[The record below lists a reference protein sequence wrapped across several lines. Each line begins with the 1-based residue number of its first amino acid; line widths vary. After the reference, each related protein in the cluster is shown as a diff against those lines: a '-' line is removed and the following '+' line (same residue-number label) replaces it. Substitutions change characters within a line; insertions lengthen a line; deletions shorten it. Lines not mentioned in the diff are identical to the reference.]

1 MNKII
6 LIVHPVILFL
16 LGWLISISPIAFG
29 SESFKYYNFVVN
41 YNVIPIY
48 LLGLIGFCIGVYLI
62 SYLFSNF
69 REPEKIEFYNYKNIV
84 VFIAVFSFIVFLSII
99 HVYGG
104 IPIFNVL
111 SGDKNISYINDIQAA
126 TGGGR
131 FGLFLLLVFSL
142 IILLPGLFVNK
153 KNNPIVFFVILFLC
167 ILYVIYSGKRQ
178 MLFVLFTYT
187 FTYLI
192 IFYYRTKNSYAM
204 MTIFKIGC
212 VFGCIIVFWFVYV
225 GLVRTNTTMTI
236 STVFQPIVQYA
247 SLPFMNLTNIFDF
260 AKFNFDSNSFHSLF
274 SFVLS
279 DTPYIIRHV
288 ILNDSFSVNMPLIE
302 PTAPSTVFGMV
313 FWLFGFSGVF
323 CFLFLVGMLVSFIY
337 QKALVS
343 RNSSYISMY
352 SLCAWPLLSIHTYNH
367 FISFMFF
374 ILPLLMIICGR
385 FVFLNLKLKV
395 DV

>member
-1 MNKII
+1 MNKVIF
-6 LIVHPVILFL
+6 IVHPVVLFL
-16 LGWLISISPIAFG
+16 LGWLISISPIVFG
-29 SESFKYYNFVVN
+29 SESFKYYDFSVN

-62 SYLFSNF
+62 AYLFSHH
-69 REPEKIEFYNYKNIV
+69 RESEIITFYNYKNIV
-84 VFIAVFSFIVFLSII
+84 VFIAIFSFVVFLSII
-99 HVYGG
+99 YVYGG

-111 SGDKNISYINDIQAA
+111 SGDKNISYINDVQAT

-131 FGLFLLLVFSL
+131 FGVFLLLVFSL
-142 IILLPGLFVNK
+142 IILLPGLFINK
-153 KNNPIVFFVILFLC
+153 KNNSIVFFIVLFLC
-167 ILYVIYSGKRQ
+167 VLYVMYSGKRQ

-187 FTYLI
+187 FIYLI
-192 IFYYRTKNSYAM
+192 IFYYRTKNSNAM
-204 MTIFKIGC
+204 MTIFKIGI
-212 VFGCIIVFWFVYV
+212 VLGSIIVFWFVYV

-247 SLPFMNLTNIFDF
+247 SLPFMNLTNIFDL
-260 AKFNFDSNSFHSLF
+260 AKFNFDSNSFHALF

-279 DTPYIIRHV
+279 DTPYIVRHV
-288 ILNDSFSVNMPLIE
+288 ILSDSFSVNMPLIE
-302 PTAPSTVFGMV
+302 VTAPSTVFGMV
-313 FWLFGFSGVF
+313 YWLFGFSGVF
-323 CFLFLVGMLVSFIY
+323 CFLFLVGMFVSFIY
-337 QKALVS
+337 QKALLS

-385 FVFLNLKLKV
+385 FIFLNSKFKMGV
-395 DV
+395 